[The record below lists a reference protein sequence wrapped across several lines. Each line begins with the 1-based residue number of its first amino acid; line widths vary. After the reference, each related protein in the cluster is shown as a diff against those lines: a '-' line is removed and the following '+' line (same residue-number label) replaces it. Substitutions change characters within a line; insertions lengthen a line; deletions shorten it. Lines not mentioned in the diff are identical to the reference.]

1 MTLEGEIL
9 PHDDPDH
16 PLKVVFRNGSSV
28 LAEWPV
34 IDEASGRRR
43 IESAMQAIGLQ
54 SLEPGQ
60 EVSKAAVGP
69 GPITS

>member
-43 IESAMQAIGLQ
+43 IQSAMRAIGLQ
-54 SLEPGQ
+54 ALEPAQ
-60 EVSKAAVGP
+60 EGPVSVASKGP
-69 GPITS
+69 LAS